1 MSTSMEGPGGR
12 ERRGWV
18 PAHKRQAAV
27 CQATVA
33 HAGGRDEGGSGGG
46 GGEREGT
53 GHNDGLGV
61 ELKRGHSEAGAGE
74 PNRSQGERRGHN
86 GERGTAGYGAVWIGG
101 GTGGRYA
108 VTDHREPRNPGR
120 TVRNAMDG
128 QEHPAWGGVAR
139 QRGAA
144 RWPVE
149 GRRGALVGP
158 APGGIKSERKG
169 PSGSQPPP
177 RAIGPQPD
185 ALAAPRSP
193 MGDGQC
199 GRRRGGTGR
208 RDRGK
213 GEEGLRA
220 AGVRAPWAAPR

>member
-1 MSTSMEGPGGR
+1 
-12 ERRGWV
+12 
-18 PAHKRQAAV
+18 
-27 CQATVA
+27 
-33 HAGGRDEGGSGGG
+33 
-46 GGEREGT
+46 
-53 GHNDGLGV
+53 
-61 ELKRGHSEAGAGE
+61 
-74 PNRSQGERRGHN
+74 
-86 GERGTAGYGAVWIGG
+86 
-101 GTGGRYA
+101 
-108 VTDHREPRNPGR
+108 VTNHREPRNPGR
-120 TVRNAMDG
+120 TVRNAIDG

-149 GRRGALVGP
+149 GQRGALVGP

-199 GRRRGGTGR
+199 GRRRGGQEEETGGKERRALGR
-208 RDRGK
+208 RGFGPHGPRQDDGSY
-213 GEEGLRA
+213 GDSGEGLAGDFQPTA
-220 AGVRAPWAAPR
+220 ATRLRQPPCRGRLQKARSASSLPVFGAHHPRPQCLQKK